1 VRRLKKRNL
10 LDFKEEENEKKKTMK
25 HNRKIS
31 VIGLGYVGLPV
42 AVAFSRIDKVIGFDI
57 ETQRIAELNES
68 YDRTNEIVAEELQD
82 VDIQF
87 TNDPNYLRNADFH
100 IIAVPTPV
108 DEHKHPNLLPVL
120 KASKTLG
127 SQLKAGDIVVY
138 ESTVYPGATEE
149 VCVPVLERYSGLRCG
164 VDFTVGYS
172 PERINPGDKS
182 HNFTNITKVVSG
194 IDKQTLDIIAS
205 VYESVVTAGVHCAPS
220 IKTAE
225 ATKVI
230 ENTQRDINIALM
242 NELAMIFNR
251 MGIDT
256 SDVLAA
262 ASTKWNFLP
271 FMPGLVGGHC
281 IGVDP
286 YYLSHKA
293 EQLGYTPQ
301 IIPAARQINDS
312 MGEFIAYRVL
322 EHLTKNGY
330 LIQESIVTILG
341 FSFKEN
347 VPDLRNTRVLD
358 IVQVLQQQNIKVQV
372 HDPLV
377 DVQEVMRDHAI
388 SLNSKQSLQK
398 AQCVVLAVPHQSF
411 VQAGWTW
418 LQSLLEQGTGVV
430 IDVKGVLP
438 RENIPEKITLWRL

>member
-1 VRRLKKRNL
+1 
-10 LDFKEEENEKKKTMK
+10 MK

-42 AVAFSRIDKVIGFDI
+42 AVAFAKQDRVIGFDI
-57 ETQRIAELNES
+57 ETQRIVELNEG
-68 YDRTNEIVAEELQD
+68 YDRTNEVVTKELQGGN
-82 VDIQF
+82 IQF
-87 TNDPNYLRNADFH
+87 TNDPSYLRDADFH

-108 DEHKHPNLLPVL
+108 DENKQPNLLPVL

-127 SQLKAGDIVVY
+127 SQLKLGDIVVY

-149 VCVPVLERYSGLRCG
+149 VCVPVLERYSGLCCG
-164 VDFTVGYS
+164 VDFSIGYS
-172 PERINPGDKS
+172 PERINPGDKA
-182 HNFTNITKVVSG
+182 HNFTNVIKVVSG
-194 IDKQTLDIIAS
+194 LNKQTLDIVAS
-205 VYESVVTAGVHCAPS
+205 VYKSVVTAGVHCAPS
-220 IKTAE
+220 IKIAE
-225 ATKVI
+225 AAKVI
-230 ENTQRDINIALM
+230 ENTQRDVNIALM

-251 MGIDT
+251 MDIDT

-262 ASTKWNFLP
+262 AGTKWNFLP
-271 FMPGLVGGHC
+271 FTPGLVGGHC

-301 IIPAARQINDS
+301 IIPAARHINEG
-312 MGEFIAYRVL
+312 MGEFIAHHVL
-322 EHLTKNGY
+322 ELLKKNGY

-341 FSFKEN
+341 ISFKEN
-347 VPDLRNTRVLD
+347 VPDLRNTRILD
-358 IVQVLQQQNIKVQV
+358 IVQALQQHNVTVQI

-377 DVQEVMRDHAI
+377 DVQEVMRDYAI

-418 LQSLLEQGTGVV
+418 LQSLLEQGTGIV
-430 IDVKGVLP
+430 IDVKDVLP
-438 RENIPEKITLWRL
+438 RENVPEKITLWRL